1 MHNENGKK
9 GGGERKNESRNRGRI
24 GGVGMEREMSGR
36 WKERKKKGWS
46 KSGARAQGGVNKP
59 DYECARAWLQ

>member
-9 GGGERKNESRNRGRI
+9 GGGERKNKSRNEGRI

-36 WKERKKKGWS
+36 WKERIKKKEGMEQKW
-46 KSGARAQGGVNKP
+46 G
-59 DYECARAWLQ
+59 